1 MKVNTP
7 EYEFVQRVFAHNI
20 VQTSWVNCPIP
31 SFYFS
36 VEEDQYIHAHCL
48 NWSISCN
55 ETALEFSTKVV
66 LMASICFMHCCH
78 TAYISTLVFVY
89 FYKYLYIYPWEARD
103 LDNHYILWWLTES
116 CQCGDFWIIFGLQ
129 GSTIGEGH
137 ALWSPQPFVR
147 RSQPNCSP

>member
-1 MKVNTP
+1 MNLYSGFSHTILFKQAELIVPFPLFISLWKKINTSMPIVWIDQFLVMK
-7 EYEFVQRVFAHNI
+7 A
-20 VQTSWVNCPIP
+20 
-31 SFYFS
+31 
-36 VEEDQYIHAHCL
+36 
-48 NWSISCN
+48 
-55 ETALEFSTKVV
+55 ALEFSTKVV